1 MKHSLQQKAA
11 DDFRRTAEAAA
22 ERVIGRYSSSFGLAT
37 RLLREP
43 VRTRVR
49 SIYAL
54 VRIADEIVDG
64 AAAGSGAGARLIA
77 AALDDYE
84 ERTEAA
90 MSAGF
95 STDLVIHA
103 FATTSRA
110 CGIGTDLTRP
120 FFASMRADLEV
131 TSHTDASFARYV
143 DGSAEVV
150 GLMCLRVFATDGAD
164 RPVEP
169 SPSLVEGARSLGAAF
184 QKVNFL
190 RDLGDD
196 ADGRGRTYFPGIDLH
211 GPTER
216 QKLDLLDDIDEDL
229 ARAQG
234 AIAHLPVS
242 SRAAVQSAHDLFAA
256 LSTRLRRTPA
266 EVLRARRVR
275 VPTAQKAL
283 IAARAALPG
292 RRVPAGPAAGPGS
305 APAAGPRSAP
315 APASEQAS
323 DPAPRA
329 DARRV
334 VIIGGGIAGL
344 ATAALLATEGHRVTV
359 LERGQEVGGRAGTWR
374 EGGFTFDTGPS
385 WWLMHEC
392 FEHFFALLGTRLE
405 DHLDLVDLDPAYR
418 VFGEEY
424 ARPLDL
430 FGDRERSAA
439 AFEAEER
446 GAGDAL
452 RRHLD
457 SAGAAYRMAT
467 AHFLYTTF
475 SKVPARTLR
484 ELAPRS
490 PALARL
496 LGESLHDLA
505 ARTVRDARLRQVLGY
520 PAVFLG
526 ATPRTAPSLYHLM
539 SAMDLE
545 DGVRYPRGGF
555 TRFVEVLRALAEDA
569 GAEIR
574 TGAEVTGIRT
584 TPSGRGVGARRAR
597 VTGIEVRAADEAL
610 ADDEARTEG
619 ETSTAGETRAAGAST
634 ETIDADVVVSA
645 ADLHHTETALLPR
658 ELQTYPESAWKR
670 RTSGPGAVLAMLGVR
685 GRVPELLHHSLF
697 FTDDWDRNFAQITP
711 VDARG
716 ATRAPDPASIYVCA
730 PSRTDPTVAPEDR
743 ENLFVLIPVAPE
755 TADGRGIG
763 RGGMDG
769 AGDAEVEQAVD
780 RAIAQIAERA
790 HVPDL
795 ADRIELR
802 RTVGPGDFTD
812 AFHSWRGNALGP
824 AHTLRQSA
832 FLRGSNRSRRVEGLL
847 YAGGTTVPGVGVP
860 MCLISAENVLKR
872 LRGDTSSTPLP
883 EPL

>member
-1 MKHSLQQKAA
+1 M
-11 DDFRRTAEAAA
+11 
-22 ERVIGRYSSSFGLAT
+22 
-37 RLLREP
+37 
-43 VRTRVR
+43 
-49 SIYAL
+49 
-54 VRIADEIVDG
+54 
-64 AAAGSGAGARLIA
+64 
-77 AALDDYE
+77 
-84 ERTEAA
+84 
-90 MSAGF
+90 
-95 STDLVIHA
+95 
-103 FATTSRA
+103 
-110 CGIGTDLTRP
+110 
-120 FFASMRADLEV
+120 
-131 TSHTDASFARYV
+131 
-143 DGSAEVV
+143 
-150 GLMCLRVFATDGAD
+150 
-164 RPVEP
+164 
-169 SPSLVEGARSLGAAF
+169 
-184 QKVNFL
+184 
-190 RDLGDD
+190 
-196 ADGRGRTYFPGIDLH
+196 
-211 GPTER
+211 
-216 QKLDLLDDIDEDL
+216 
-229 ARAQG
+229 
-234 AIAHLPVS
+234 
-242 SRAAVQSAHDLFAA
+242 
-256 LSTRLRRTPA
+256 
-266 EVLRARRVR
+266 
-275 VPTAQKAL
+275 
-283 IAARAALPG
+283 
-292 RRVPAGPAAGPGS
+292 
-305 APAAGPRSAP
+305 
-315 APASEQAS
+315 
-323 DPAPRA
+323 
-329 DARRV
+329 
-334 VIIGGGIAGL
+334 IIGGGIAGL
-344 ATAALLATEGHRVTV
+344 ATAALLATEGHPVTV

-405 DHLDLVDLDPAYR
+405 DHLDLVELDPAYR

-424 ARPLDL
+424 EHPLDL

-439 AFEAEER
+439 AFEAEEE

-457 SAGAAYRMAT
+457 SAGSAYRMA
-467 AHFLYTTF
+467 ASHFLYTTF
-475 SKVPARTLR
+475 SRVPARTLR

-490 PALARL
+490 PALTRL

-505 ARTVRDARLRQVLGY
+505 ARTVHDTRLRQVLGY

-555 TRFVEVLRALAEDA
+555 TRFVEVLRELAEDA

-574 TGAEVTGIRT
+574 TAHEVTAIRT
-584 TPSGRGVGARRAR
+584 APAGRGVGAPRAR
-597 VTGIEVRAADEAL
+597 VTGVEVRAAGKAPAADEA
-610 ADDEARTEG
+610 
-619 ETSTAGETRAAGAST
+619 RAAGAST
-634 ETIDADVVVSA
+634 ETLDADVVVSA

-658 ELQTYPESAWKR
+658 ELQTYPESAWKT

-711 VDARG
+711 ADARG

-730 PSRTDPTVAPEDR
+730 PSRTDPTVAPEGS

-755 TADGRGIG
+755 TSDGRGIG
-763 RGGMDG
+763 RGGLDG
-769 AGDAEVEQAVD
+769 AGDAEVEQSVD
-780 RAIAQIAERA
+780 RAIAQIADRA

-795 ADRIELR
+795 AERIELR

-872 LRGDTSSTPLP
+872 LRGDTTSRPLP

>member
-1 MKHSLQQKAA
+1 M
-11 DDFRRTAEAAA
+11 
-22 ERVIGRYSSSFGLAT
+22 
-37 RLLREP
+37 
-43 VRTRVR
+43 
-49 SIYAL
+49 
-54 VRIADEIVDG
+54 
-64 AAAGSGAGARLIA
+64 
-77 AALDDYE
+77 
-84 ERTEAA
+84 
-90 MSAGF
+90 
-95 STDLVIHA
+95 
-103 FATTSRA
+103 
-110 CGIGTDLTRP
+110 
-120 FFASMRADLEV
+120 
-131 TSHTDASFARYV
+131 
-143 DGSAEVV
+143 
-150 GLMCLRVFATDGAD
+150 
-164 RPVEP
+164 
-169 SPSLVEGARSLGAAF
+169 
-184 QKVNFL
+184 
-190 RDLGDD
+190 
-196 ADGRGRTYFPGIDLH
+196 
-211 GPTER
+211 
-216 QKLDLLDDIDEDL
+216 
-229 ARAQG
+229 
-234 AIAHLPVS
+234 
-242 SRAAVQSAHDLFAA
+242 
-256 LSTRLRRTPA
+256 
-266 EVLRARRVR
+266 
-275 VPTAQKAL
+275 
-283 IAARAALPG
+283 
-292 RRVPAGPAAGPGS
+292 
-305 APAAGPRSAP
+305 
-315 APASEQAS
+315 
-323 DPAPRA
+323 
-329 DARRV
+329 
-334 VIIGGGIAGL
+334 IIGGGIAGL

-405 DHLDLVDLDPAYR
+405 DHLDLVELDPAYR

-424 ARPLDL
+424 ERPLDL

-439 AFEAEER
+439 AFEAEEE

-467 AHFLYTTF
+467 SHFLYTTF
-475 SKVPARTLR
+475 STVPARTLR
-484 ELAPRS
+484 ELAPHA

-505 ARTVRDARLRQVLGY
+505 ARTVRDTRLRQVLGY

-574 TGAEVTGIRT
+574 TGHEVTAIRT
-584 TPSGRGVGARRAR
+584 APGGRGVGSRRAR
-597 VTGIEVRAADEAL
+597 VTGVEVRAAGGAFAADGARTADEAH
-610 ADDEARTEG
+610 
-619 ETSTAGETRAAGAST
+619 AAGAST

-658 ELQTYPESAWKR
+658 ELQTSPESAWTT

-711 VDARG
+711 ADARG
-716 ATRAPDPASIYVCA
+716 ATRAPDPASVYVCA
-730 PSRTDPTVAPEDR
+730 PSRTDPTVAPEGS

-763 RGGMDG
+763 RGGRDG

-780 RAIAQIAERA
+780 RAIAQIAEKA

-795 ADRIELR
+795 AERIELR

-832 FLRGSNRSRRVEGLL
+832 FLRGSNRSRRVDGLL

-872 LRGDTSSTPLP
+872 LRGDTTSTPLP